1 MLNNYDN
8 LGSGCSTAVEHT
20 PCFRQVV
27 GSNPTG
33 CWAFSLLISS
43 ASFIRSFIEV
53 QHYFKNAMQLEAKI
67 ICTDGAKKV
76 VYKKNFASC
85 KECPTP
91 FRSLWYSTTAILLD
105 LQDLPGLS
113 RGLLQPVHQR
123 AHGGPQLNYWT
134 RNGHQLGWP
143 LSLVIPV
150 SRLRKVSLSAW
161 LVTGL
166 GLFWDSLWL
175 WASPVCTLAIDPH
188 TPSSFTI
195 GVFTSL
201 WRI

>member
-1 MLNNYDN
+1 MVNKNKNNN
-8 LGSGCSTAVEHT
+8 S
-20 PCFRQVV
+20 
-27 GSNPTG
+27 SNSLVFGRWPQTKMRSHATG
-33 CWAFSLLISS
+33 GEASL
-43 ASFIRSFIEV
+43 
-53 QHYFKNAMQLEAKI
+53 
-67 ICTDGAKKV
+67 ICMGRAI
-76 VYKKNFASC
+76 
-85 KECPTP
+85 P
-91 FRSLWYSTTAILLD
+91 FRSLWCSTSGILLV

-175 WASPVCTLAIDPH
+175 WASPVCTLAVDPH
-188 TPSSFTI
+188 TPSSFTS
-195 GVFTSL
+195 GFFTSL